1 MTSWRECKNILCVR
15 PDNMGDLLM
24 SAPAITALKKTFNCS
39 ITVLTS
45 SLAKGIAPYIP
56 AIDHVMVWDV
66 PWVKGTEHSGARTC
80 LELVDQLKHKNFD
93 AAVIFTV
100 FSQSPLPTA
109 LLLSMANIPN
119 RLAYCRENPYHLLSH
134 WVPEEEP
141 YTRIR
146 HQVKRDLDLVAVI
159 GARTDH
165 DRISIRYPENQEP
178 VVMKKLTEAGVDPS
192 RPWLI
197 LHPGV
202 SEAKREYPAGL
213 WIEAAKKIVSDLHH
227 QVLITGVST
236 ERALAEKIRKGIGK
250 EAYALAGALSLEE
263 FIALIKLAPLLI
275 SVNTG
280 SIHLAA
286 ALQTK
291 VIVLYALTNPQH
303 TPWKSIGRV
312 LPFSVP
318 ESLESRNEVLRYV
331 QKRFF
336 NKRIEPVDPAT
347 ICDTAYDL
355 LVNKKQLIIPELVFP
370 SQDEGF

>member
-1 MTSWRECKNILCVR
+1 
-15 PDNMGDLLM
+15 MGDLLM
-24 SAPAITALKKTFNCS
+24 SAPAITALKETLNCS

-45 SLAKGIAPYIP
+45 SLGKGIAPYIP
-56 AIDHVMVWDV
+56 AIDDVIVWDV
-66 PWVKGTEHSGARTC
+66 PWVKGTEHSGAESC
-80 LELVDQLKHKNFD
+80 LQLVEQLKHKHFD

-100 FSQSPLPTA
+100 FSQNPLPTA

-159 GARTDH
+159 GAHTSD
-165 DRISIRYPENQEP
+165 DRISIRCPQNQET
-178 VVMKKLTEAGVDPS
+178 VVMKKLAETGVDLS

-202 SEAKREYPAGL
+202 SEVKRQYPHML
-213 WIEAAKKIVSDLHH
+213 WIEAGKKIVDSLQH
-227 QVLITGVST
+227 QVLITGVAS
-236 ERALAEKIRKGIGK
+236 ERALAEKIQKGIGK
-250 EAYALAGALSLEE
+250 DAYALAGALSLEE
-263 FIALIKLAPLLI
+263 FIALIKFAPLLI

-336 NKRIEPVDPAT
+336 NNRIEPVDPAT
-347 ICDTAYDL
+347 IFDAAYDL
-355 LVNKKQLIIPELVFP
+355 LVNKKQPVVPELVFAP
-370 SQDEGF
+370 GVEGF